1 MNSEVAIRIDKAT
14 KSYGDLVAIDQV
26 SLSISTGSS
35 TAFLGPNG
43 AGKTTLLQ
51 LIMGSISID
60 SGHISVLDQLPGS
73 IGVRLRSGAMLQVTG
88 VPATLTVREHIEL
101 FRCYYLNP
109 MVYQDIIHLANLK
122 GLENR
127 RYGTLSGGE
136 KQRLHFALSIA
147 GDPELLFLDEPTAA
161 MDVETRLSFW
171 NQVSQFA
178 RKDCTVVL
186 NTHNLEE
193 AEFLADRIVLIDRG
207 AVVVDATPK
216 NIRSMVGSSVVS
228 ATTKIV
234 ADELTQLP
242 GVLDV
247 QVMGNRAKLIV
258 QSPEDTVRAWLET
271 DPSLSGLEV
280 KPAQLQD
287 AYLHLIGQE
296 NSPQR

>member
-1 MNSEVAIRIDKAT
+1 MTAEVAIRINEAT
-14 KSYGDLVAIDQV
+14 KKYGDFVALNNV
-26 SLSISTGSS
+26 SLSISTGSA

-51 LIMGSISID
+51 MIMGSLSID
-60 SGHISVLDQLPGS
+60 SGSISVFEQSPGS

-101 FRCYYLNP
+101 FRCYYLKP
-109 MVYQDIIHLANLK
+109 MAYQNVVSFANLG
-122 GLENR
+122 GLEQR

-136 KQRLHFALSIA
+136 KQRLHFALAIA
-147 GDPELLFLDEPTAA
+147 GDPDLLFLDEPTAA

-171 NQVSQFA
+171 NQISEFA
-178 RKDCTVVL
+178 SKDCTVVL

-193 AEFLADRIVLIDRG
+193 AESLADRIVLIDRG
-207 AVVVDATPK
+207 EVVVDATPK

-228 ATTKIV
+228 AVTKLST
-234 ADELTQLP
+234 DELSQLP

-247 QVMGNRAKLIV
+247 QVLTTKARLVVK
-258 QSPEDTVRAWLET
+258 SPEETVRAWLGM
-271 DPSLSGLEV
+271 DSSLSGLEV

-287 AYLHLIGQE
+287 AYLHLLDKE
-296 NSPQR
+296 NSSCK

>member
-1 MNSEVAIRIDKAT
+1 MNSEVAIRIDEAT
-14 KSYGDLVAIDQV
+14 KRYGDSVALNQV
-26 SLSISTGSS
+26 SLSVATGSA

-51 LIMGSISID
+51 MIMGSISID
-60 SGHISVLDQLPGS
+60 SGNISVFDQSPGS
-73 IGVRLRSGAMLQVTG
+73 ISVRLRSGAMLQVTG

-109 MVYQDIIHLANLK
+109 LEYENVVHLANLQ
-122 GLENR
+122 GLER
-127 RYGTLSGGE
+127 RKYGTLSGGE
-136 KQRLHFALSIA
+136 KQRLHFALAIA

-171 NQVSQFA
+171 NQISEFT

-193 AEFLADRIVLIDRG
+193 AEFLADRIVLMDRG
-207 AVVVDATPK
+207 EVVIDATPK

-228 ATTKIV
+228 AVTKTSS
-234 ADELTQLP
+234 DKLRQLP

-247 QVMGNRAKLIV
+247 QILANRASLIV
-258 QSPEDTVRAWLET
+258 KSPEDTVRAWLCM
-271 DPSLSGLEV
+271 DSSLSGLEV

-287 AYLHLIGQE
+287 AYLHLLRSE
-296 NSPQR
+296 DSPPK

>member
-1 MNSEVAIRIDKAT
+1 MNSEVAIKINKAT
-14 KSYGDLVAIDQV
+14 KSYGDLVALNQV
-26 SLSISTGSS
+26 SLSIAKGSA

-51 LIMGSISID
+51 MIMGSISFD
-60 SGHISVLDQLPGS
+60 SGHISVFDQLPGS

-101 FRCYYLNP
+101 FRCYYLRP
-109 MVYQDIIHLANLK
+109 LEYQEVIHFANLK
-122 GLENR
+122 DLENR

-136 KQRLHFALSIA
+136 KQRLHFALAIA

-171 NQVSQFA
+171 HQVQQFA

-228 ATTKIV
+228 AFTKIV

-242 GVLDV
+242 SVLDV
-247 QVMGNRAKLIV
+247 QVIGNRAKLIV
-258 QSPEDTVRAWLET
+258 KSPEETVRAWLEA

-287 AYLHLIGQE
+287 AYLHLVGQE
-296 NSPQR
+296 NSPHR

>member
-1 MNSEVAIRIDKAT
+1 MNSEVAIRIDEAT
-14 KSYGDLVAIDQV
+14 KSYGEFVALNQV
-26 SLSISTGSS
+26 SLSIATGSA

-51 LIMGSISID
+51 MIMGSISID
-60 SGHISVLDQLPGS
+60 SGNISVFDQSPGS

-109 MVYQDIIHLANLK
+109 LEYENVVRLAKLQ
-122 GLENR
+122 GLER
-127 RYGTLSGGE
+127 RKYGTLSGGE
-136 KQRLHFALSIA
+136 KQRLHFALAIA

-171 NQVSQFA
+171 NQISGFT

-193 AEFLADRIVLIDRG
+193 AEFLADRIVLMDRG
-207 AVVVDATPK
+207 EVVIDATPK

-228 ATTKIV
+228 AVTKIK
-234 ADELTQLP
+234 ADKLRQLP

-247 QVMGNRAKLIV
+247 QILANRASLIV
-258 QSPEDTVRAWLET
+258 KSPEDTVRAWLGM
-271 DPSLSGLEV
+271 DSSLSGLEV

-287 AYLHLIGQE
+287 AYLHLLRKE
-296 NSPQR
+296 DSPAK